1 MSNIKPTRAQLFNG
15 LRKRPT
21 YEEIS
26 QEINPDKTKVIYPNR
41 DATFLRQD
49 PRMTQLDGVGF
60 FESMKDQ
67 EEATIREQRKETTM
81 RQMAKDSGEGLTET
95 KIKHGKKEPQH
106 FDISKDD
113 EPMEAHE
120 AELTEKE
127 KYKNER
133 TQAKKDKMAERV
145 KHNLAKKKSTED
157 EFMKQTEQNQKDD
170 L

>member
-49 PRMTQLDGVGF
+49 PRMTAMDGVGF

-67 EEATIREQRKETTM
+67 EEATIKEQRKETTM
-81 RQMAKDSGEGLTET
+81 RQMANDSGEGLTET
-95 KIKHGKKEPQH
+95 KIKHGQKEPQK

-113 EPMEAHE
+113 EPMEEHE

-127 KYKNER
+127 NI
-133 TQAKKDKMAERV
+133 
-145 KHNLAKKKSTED
+145 KKKERKPKKTR
-157 EFMKQTEQNQKDD
+157 
-170 L
+170 